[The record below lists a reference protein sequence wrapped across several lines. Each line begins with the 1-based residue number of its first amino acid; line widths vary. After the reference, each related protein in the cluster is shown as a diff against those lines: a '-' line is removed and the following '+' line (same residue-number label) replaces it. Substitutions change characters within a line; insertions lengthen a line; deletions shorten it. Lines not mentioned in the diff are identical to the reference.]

1 MVRVTGAEFL
11 QDGSKKKYMEFAGL
25 STDEKPIEDHY
36 ATGSVFLEVDTQ
48 DVYFYDEASAAWI
61 KVGE

>member
-1 MVRVTGAEFL
+1 MVRITEAKFL
-11 QDGSKKKYMEFAGL
+11 QDGSGKKYMEFSGL

-48 DVYFYDEASAAWI
+48 DVYFFDEASSDWI